1 MRTVAHPTLGQSLG
15 SGEIWGRSG
24 GDLGETWGD
33 MGRCGGDLGEMAY
46 LSLTQLGSITCD
58 TGPPPPPVALTRRA
72 VAEEQRSEKAIEG
85 A

>member
-15 SGEIWGRSG
+15 SGEIWRRSG
-24 GDLGETWGD
+24 RDLGEIW
-33 MGRCGGDLGEMAY
+33 GRCGGDLGEMAY